1 MSHLASGQK
10 SIEVPVFLS
19 LLSPA
24 APQVLGQFPRT
35 ETEYS
40 RRFFSRNSSG
50 GPLSVLRGNQPC
62 AGADGYRQLDKC

>member
-40 RRFFSRNSSG
+40 RRFFSAAT
-50 GPLSVLRGNQPC
+50 L
-62 AGADGYRQLDKC
+62 AGALFLFFGGTSRAQAQTVTVN